1 MLKAL
6 MYRPIGILITLLA
19 VVGLGL
25 IAYFNI
31 PLQLLPNGYSS
42 PFIWLS
48 IPTLS
53 SAPEENELVIAQP
66 IEDALSTLPDL
77 KELESYIRSD
87 NVNFHINLYPN
98 ADVDLAYQRVRAR
111 LKKEIPNLP
120 EGARFAYMWRH
131 DPNDDPVLVVG
142 LSYADHLDDPS
153 ILIEEKLVK
162 AIERVSG
169 VSNVEL
175 AGVKTKQVRII
186 IDQHLLSQYG
196 LQASTINE
204 ILQKN
209 DFTMSAGKIRSEKEE
224 LMVRMISKFE
234 RIETIKNLPIT
245 ENLKLQDIAKIII
258 APDDAP
264 LIHRVN
270 GKSAIS
276 IVVYKASTANTI
288 EVSAKVWQTITEIVE
303 KQPQFKDFELMRFFD
318 QGQLIQ
324 NSLKQLNQSALLGAL
339 IAMICLYYFLRSF
352 KLTLLI
358 TLAIPL
364 CLLMSIALLYLQGE
378 SLNLLSMMGLVISVG
393 MVIDNAIVVMEN
405 IEQRR
410 KRGQSPQDSA
420 IESAKEVGMAI
431 TLATLTTIVVFLPLT
446 LLSKEAALSFF
457 LSKLGATVTYA
468 LVASLVVALIHFPMA
483 SVWIPW
489 VRNAFHLHPKTEIL
503 DRSPPSNASIPPSN
517 ASQLQLYPKYAKIV
531 QWTLDHRLK
540 ASVCLLLF
548 MCSIAYP
555 LKNLKRINQQGGESF
570 GSLRVSVVGPANGP
584 HEKLDQIAKEVEG
597 RLWKQKEELGIASV
611 VAQRGFSA
619 EHVRITCYLNPKP
632 KSNLN
637 ARDRNQKIK
646 SLLPQ
651 RPGYRIQIGRPSQ
664 QQGGGDGVQISVY
677 GPNLATTSM
686 YAKEVVQRLK
696 QLSSVDDIEL
706 DIPEGG
712 MELKINLNPELSY
725 LLGASPM
732 ESAFQISQQLQKR
745 KIGEMVVDDQQLDL
759 MIESQ
764 QTRPTQFQENGQ
776 NQDIQTKVANLI
788 FVGTPQSPQS
798 PQSLQSP
805 QSPKEIQVNQST
817 DISLEIGPGKILRK
831 DRRVHITLMLV
842 GDDVKMMEDLKRVVP
857 QIRLPVGYGIHQGNR
872 LIEQK
877 QNESSGLMASLVGIA
892 LVFCIMGL
900 LFESFLLPISILIT
914 IPLAFVGTIWTLWL
928 SDTPLEVMAMIGCV
942 ILIGVVVN
950 HGIVLID
957 QVQQRRLTETDRNL
971 VLINVTQERIRPILM
986 TTLTTICGLIPM
998 AFSQGDGMGIDYSP
1012 LGKVV
1017 LGGMVTSAFLT
1028 LFALPVFYSILDD
1041 LSLLGQRIRKIS
1053 LKNHI
1058 FF

>member
-1 MLKAL
+1 
-6 MYRPIGILITLLA
+6 
-19 VVGLGL
+19 
-25 IAYFNI
+25 
-31 PLQLLPNGYSS
+31 
-42 PFIWLS
+42 
-48 IPTLS
+48 
-53 SAPEENELVIAQP
+53 
-66 IEDALSTLPDL
+66 
-77 KELESYIRSD
+77 
-87 NVNFHINLYPN
+87 
-98 ADVDLAYQRVRAR
+98 
-111 LKKEIPNLP
+111 
-120 EGARFAYMWRH
+120 
-131 DPNDDPVLVVG
+131 
-142 LSYADHLDDPS
+142 
-153 ILIEEKLVK
+153 
-162 AIERVSG
+162 
-169 VSNVEL
+169 
-175 AGVKTKQVRII
+175 
-186 IDQHLLSQYG
+186 
-196 LQASTINE
+196 
-204 ILQKN
+204 
-209 DFTMSAGKIRSEKEE
+209 
-224 LMVRMISKFE
+224 
-234 RIETIKNLPIT
+234 
-245 ENLKLQDIAKIII
+245 
-258 APDDAP
+258 
-264 LIHRVN
+264 
-270 GKSAIS
+270 
-276 IVVYKASTANTI
+276 
-288 EVSAKVWQTITEIVE
+288 
-303 KQPQFKDFELMRFFD
+303 
-318 QGQLIQ
+318 
-324 NSLKQLNQSALLGAL
+324 
-339 IAMICLYYFLRSF
+339 
-352 KLTLLI
+352 
-358 TLAIPL
+358 
-364 CLLMSIALLYLQGE
+364 
-378 SLNLLSMMGLVISVG
+378 
-393 MVIDNAIVVMEN
+393 
-405 IEQRR
+405 
-410 KRGQSPQDSA
+410 
-420 IESAKEVGMAI
+420 
-431 TLATLTTIVVFLPLT
+431 
-446 LLSKEAALSFF
+446 
-457 LSKLGATVTYA
+457 
-468 LVASLVVALIHFPMA
+468 
-483 SVWIPW
+483 
-489 VRNAFHLHPKTEIL
+489 
-503 DRSPPSNASIPPSN
+503 
-517 ASQLQLYPKYAKIV
+517 
-531 QWTLDHRLK
+531 
-540 ASVCLLLF
+540 
-548 MCSIAYP
+548 
-555 LKNLKRINQQGGESF
+555 
-570 GSLRVSVVGPANGP
+570 
-584 HEKLDQIAKEVEG
+584 
-597 RLWKQKEELGIASV
+597 
-611 VAQRGFSA
+611 
-619 EHVRITCYLNPKP
+619 
-632 KSNLN
+632 
-637 ARDRNQKIK
+637 
-646 SLLPQ
+646 
-651 RPGYRIQIGRPSQ
+651 
-664 QQGGGDGVQISVY
+664 
-677 GPNLATTSM
+677 M